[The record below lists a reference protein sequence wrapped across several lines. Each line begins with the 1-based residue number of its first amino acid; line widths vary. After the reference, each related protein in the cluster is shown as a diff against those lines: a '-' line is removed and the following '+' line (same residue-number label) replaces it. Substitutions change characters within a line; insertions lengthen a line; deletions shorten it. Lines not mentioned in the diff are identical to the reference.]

1 VLTVVPLTGAADRPI
16 TLKFTVPARGRVF
29 KVVGPGKDV
38 NLPVAEVGSATFA
51 HNGGDGSI
59 KVDANLARQ
68 TTLDVIPGTVI
79 GNQQSRDQ

>member
-1 VLTVVPLTGAADRPI
+1 
-16 TLKFTVPARGRVF
+16 
-29 KVVGPGKDV
+29 V

-79 GNQQSRDQ
+79 GDQQSRDP